1 MIRGLIVMAWEEARI
16 DNNHVQCTTN
26 WDIFSECAILAR
38 KFPKKPPSRRFITQ
52 VWNECQAPKT

>member
-16 DNNHVQCTTN
+16 SNDHFQCTTF
-26 WDIFSECAILAR
+26 WDIFTECAILAR
-38 KFPKKPPSRRFITQ
+38 KFPKKLPSRRFIER